1 MKKKVIAGVI
11 AASVL
16 LSACSGIGS
25 NKNGS
30 ESDREDDEITE
41 SETQSAKAEASGEGD
56 DVAGGSGDDGTWR
69 FFMLN

>member
-30 ESDREDDEITE
+30 ESDREDDEITK
-41 SETQSAKAEASGEGD
+41 SDTQYCE
-56 DVAGGSGDDGTWR
+56 
-69 FFMLN
+69 